1 MRLTPMR
8 FKEFTWPHNPE
19 VYSVEYRRRIAVH
32 QVPFGGCVMQE
43 LGGSYRVLK
52 GEGVFAGE
60 GAYQRFRELAEEG
73 AGVLFITHDLGLART
88 VAHKVVVFREGQTV
102 DEVPARCFQ
111 TGEGLT
117 HPYSRALWR
126 AMPENDFL

>member
-19 VYSVEYRRRIAVH
+19 TYTVEHRRRVAVH

-52 GEGVFAGE
+52 GEGVFTGE
-60 GAYQRFRELAEEG
+60 GAYQRFRELEE
-73 AGVLFITHDLGLART
+73 
-88 VAHKVVVFREGQTV
+88 VFRDQEIG
-102 DEVPARCFQ
+102 
-111 TGEGLT
+111 
-117 HPYSRALWR
+117 RAHV
-126 AMPENDFL
+126 